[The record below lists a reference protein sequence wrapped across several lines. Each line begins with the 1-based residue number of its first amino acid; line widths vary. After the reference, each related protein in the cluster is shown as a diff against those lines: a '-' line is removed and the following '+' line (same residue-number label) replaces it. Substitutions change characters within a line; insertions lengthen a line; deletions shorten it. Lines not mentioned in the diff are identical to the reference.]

1 MTVYLSILIFLPLA
15 AAVVGLLLP
24 TALVRAAAIAGTVLA
39 LIYAVIALADFDS
52 AASGL
57 QFVTNDR
64 WIPSLG
70 IRWKLGIDGLNLF
83 LVLLTTVLWTAST
96 IWASLREWER
106 PKLFFFH
113 LALAETAVLGA
124 LLAQDLALFVIFFD
138 LMLVPFFFLTG
149 QWGSGDRVR
158 ATIKLVIYTL
168 VGSLLML
175 SAAVATGV
183 LSATGDQS
191 VTFEISA
198 LAQRTLPAG
207 TQDWIFL
214 FFAAAFL
221 VKMPAF
227 PLHGWMPDG
236 YSAMPM
242 PVLAV
247 FSGVLSKV
255 AAYGFLRICLPLF
268 PDASVHY
275 QEFMLVLAL
284 LSILYG
290 SVMAF
295 SATNA
300 RLVLGYSSV
309 AQLGFIVLGIFA
321 LRDTSTQGAILQAV
335 NHGLVVVPAFFV
347 VALLAE
353 RVGSEDLRDMGGLA
367 LRAPVLAA
375 LALIV
380 TFGVLAMPGSSNF
393 IGEFMILLGAFQ
405 SKIVF
410 AFVASTGVVLAAV
423 YALRLFITAF
433 HNNRG
438 VERVESR
445 EISLRD
451 SFVLVPLVLVH
462 HRAVAVPAARAAPQR
477 ALRDGVGGGRA
488 GDPDRRAGRVEGGA
502 VIETPTIDWAG
513 LSPLIALLGG
523 ALARPRRRP
532 RPPALGAR
540 GRRAVRRHREL
551 RAAIGL
557 SIWQWG
563 ERKDLMEGAL
573 RLDELTLVAHDD
585 LLRRGHRGDAAGLAR
600 TSRRA
605 RRPTASSTACC
616 SARRRA
622 CSCSSRRRTSSRSSS
637 ASSCCRSRST
647 SCARPRRAARARWKR
662 G

>member
-1 MTVYLSILIFLPLA
+1 VTIHLSIVIFLPLA
-15 AAVVGLLLP
+15 AAVVGVLLP
-24 TALVRAAAIAGTVLA
+24 AALVRAVAIVGTLLTLA
-39 LIYAVIALADFDS
+39 YAVVIVADFDS
-52 AASGL
+52 GARGL
-57 QFVTNDR
+57 QYVTNDV
-64 WIPSLG
+64 WISELG
-70 IRWKLGIDGLNLF
+70 IYWKLGVDGLNLF
-83 LVLLTTVLWTAST
+83 LILLTTVLWTACT
-96 IWASLREWER
+96 VWASLREWDR
-106 PKLFFFH
+106 PKLFFFY

-124 LLAQDLALFVIFFD
+124 LMAQDLAVFVIFFD

-191 VTFEISA
+191 LTFELSA
-198 LAQRTLPAG
+198 LAERTLPPG

-255 AAYGFLRICLPLF
+255 AAYGFLRIVLPVF
-268 PDASVHY
+268 PDATVHY
-275 QEFMLVLAL
+275 QEFMLLLAL

-295 SATNA
+295 TTTNA
-300 RLVLGYSSV
+300 RLVLGYSSI

-321 LRDTSTQGAILQAV
+321 LRETGAQGAVLQAV
-335 NHGLVVVPAFFV
+335 NHGLVVAPAFFV

-375 LALIV
+375 MALIV
-380 TFGVLAMPGSSNF
+380 TFAVLAMPGSSNF
-393 IGEFMILLGAFQ
+393 VGEFLILLGTFD

-410 AFVASTGVVLAAV
+410 AFVASTGVVLASI
-423 YALRLFITAF
+423 YALRLFIAAL

-438 VERVESR
+438 VERPESR

-451 SFVLVPLVLVH
+451 SLVLVPLVAAIIALSLYPQLALE
-462 HRAVAVPAARAAPQR
+462 RSETSATEAVAQARA
-477 ALRDGVGGGRA
+477 
-488 GDPDRRAGRVEGGA
+488 
-502 VIETPTIDWAG
+502 I
-513 LSPLIALLGG
+513 
-523 ALARPRRRP
+523 
-532 RPPALGAR
+532 
-540 GRRAVRRHREL
+540 
-551 RAAIGL
+551 
-557 SIWQWG
+557 
-563 ERKDLMEGAL
+563 
-573 RLDELTLVAHDD
+573 
-585 LLRRGHRGDAAGLAR
+585 AAGE
-600 TSRRA
+600 
-605 RRPTASSTACC
+605 TAGAT
-616 SARRRA
+616 
-622 CSCSSRRRTSSRSSS
+622 
-637 ASSCCRSRST
+637 
-647 SCARPRRAARARWKR
+647 P
-662 G
+662 